1 MKIVVIGDVHSNLPA
16 LEAVM
21 KEIKEN
27 IKPDAIFFAGDAV
40 GYGPWPGE
48 TIDILK
54 ENVDFG
60 VLGNHDAG
68 IVGKTDINDY
78 YDAVRYV
85 INWTTDIL
93 TNEQFAFLDRLK
105 YIHADE
111 HSRTL
116 LSHGSPRMPER
127 YDYIFN
133 CKGVNRLYDVA
144 PFLQRVNF
152 VGHSHYTNLFLLT
165 GNNQS
170 VELNISSGEVDISTL
185 PNPVVCVCG
194 SVGQPRDGDPRSSFV
209 SYDTE
214 KKILKYHRVEY
225 DFELT
230 INKIKSLRLPASFG
244 ERLKN
249 GC

>member
-21 KEIKEN
+21 KMIKTE
-27 IKPDAIFFAGDAV
+27 IKPDAVFFAGDAV

-48 TIDILK
+48 TIDLLK
-54 ENVDFG
+54 DFVAAG

-68 IVGKTDINDY
+68 IVGKTDITDY

-85 INWTTDIL
+85 INWTTDLL
-93 TNEQFAFLDRLK
+93 TNDQFAFLDRLK
-105 YIHADE
+105 YIHVE
-111 HSRTL
+111 ESMHFL

-133 CKGVNRLYDVA
+133 CRGVNRLYDVA
-144 PFLQRVNF
+144 PFLQKVNF
-152 VGHSHYTNLFLLT
+152 VGHSHYTNLFLMT
-165 GNNQS
+165 GMDKS
-170 VELNISSGEVDISTL
+170 IELNISSGEVDISKL

-194 SVGQPRDGDPRSSFV
+194 SVGQPRDGDPRASFV
-209 SYDTE
+209 SYDTD
-214 KKILKYHRVEY
+214 KQIIRYHRVEY
-225 DFELT
+225 DFEET
-230 INKIKSLRLPASFG
+230 IRMIKQLRLPVSFG
-244 ERLKN
+244 ERLRN